1 MSGPRTGSRGRNSL
15 PTGRALAASI
25 LGEVGSGRRL
35 DVAWEASGAP
45 ESPERGWIRHLVYGT
60 MRLRGRIDHILSRF
74 CARSLGELDPDVITA
89 LRMGAYQILE
99 MGGVP
104 AYAAVSEAVEHVK
117 GTRSRAASGLVNA
130 VLRKVA
136 RARTDASSF
145 PHPEED
151 LEGYLSTWGSHPRWL
166 VRRWIAAFGRD
177 GARELVE
184 ANNREPCVY
193 LRPIGAGVA
202 NARSRLAA
210 AGLCQTG
217 PAEVDTM
224 YGDAGSDGRSWIR
237 LAPGASPRAAL
248 SVVPGVIQDPAA
260 SLVVDYVSPRTG
272 AHIADLCAAPGG
284 KALAMSESAGGVVAA
299 DLSPRRLMRVIE
311 GIRRLGVQ
319 RTGAVGASD
328 SQVRADSQVRRADSR
343 GPHPRVWCVAA
354 DARHPPLQSTEV
366 VLADVPCSGT
376 GTLRR
381 NPDGRWRIREQD
393 IEKLA
398 ELQCSIL
405 EGAAS
410 VVPRGGL
417 LVYATCALEH
427 EENWGQVKAF
437 LTRHPDFRIE
447 PGAIPDRFL
456 DAKGCLAVLPHESG
470 FDGAFAARMRRA
482 SD

>member
-1 MSGPRTGSRGRNSL
+1 MTGPRTGSRGRNSL
-15 PTGRALAASI
+15 PTGRILAASI

-60 MRLRGRIDHILSRF
+60 IRLRGRIDHILSRF

-145 PHPEED
+145 PDPEED
-151 LEGYLSTWGSHPRWL
+151 LEEYLSTWGSHPRWL
-166 VRRWIAAFGRD
+166 VRRWIAAFGGD
-177 GARELVE
+177 GARALVE

-193 LRPIGAGVA
+193 LRPIGADVA
-202 NARSRLAA
+202 DARNRLAA

-217 PAEVDTM
+217 SAEVDIVD
-224 YGDAGSDGRSWIR
+224 GDAGSDGRSWVR
-237 LAPGASPRAAL
+237 LAPGANPGAAL

-260 SLVVDYVSPRTG
+260 SLVVDYVSPRAG

-311 GIRRLGVQ
+311 GMRRLGVQ

-328 SQVRADSQVRRADSR
+328 SQVLADAR
-343 GPHPRVWCVAA
+343 GPHARVWCVAA
-354 DARHPPLQSTEV
+354 DARHPPLQSAEV

-381 NPDGRWRIREQD
+381 HPDGRWRIREQD

-437 LTRHPDFRIE
+437 LTRYPDFRIE